1 MLHLTFFFVFGPHL
15 LREVGLNGINGISF
29 SVWIALGFVLMYN
42 CTFSH
47 DSIIF
52 TKFCKLPW
60 ARVPVVI
67 GNVVENYEC
76 LKRLGQTIFNL

>member
-1 MLHLTFFFVFGPHL
+1 MLYLTFFFVFGPHL
-15 LREVGLNGINGISF
+15 LREVRLNGISGISF
-29 SVWIALGFVLMYN
+29 SVLIALGFVLMYN

-76 LKRLGQTIFNL
+76 LKRVGQTSFNL